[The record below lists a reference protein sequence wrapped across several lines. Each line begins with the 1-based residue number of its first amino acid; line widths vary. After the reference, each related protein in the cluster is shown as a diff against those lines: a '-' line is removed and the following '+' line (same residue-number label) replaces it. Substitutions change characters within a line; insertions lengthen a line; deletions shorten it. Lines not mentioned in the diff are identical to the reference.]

1 MHILAYSGAR
11 YPNVPATLVIIDL
24 SVSLAS
30 LTNPKSDTLAR
41 KSWSS
46 SILEGFRSIC
56 PVMMKMKRK
65 EKRMART
72 SVVMIAVMSKWKT

>member
-1 MHILAYSGAR
+1 MHPVYASFIFLFPTDLNHHRLQLAKVLIRRLDTHIKGMEMNILM
-11 YPNVPATLVIIDL
+11 
-24 SVSLAS
+24 
-30 LTNPKSDTLAR
+30 
-41 KSWSS
+41 
-46 SILEGFRSIC
+46 IC